1 MYEPRL
7 EVYPDMPPP
16 SPPSCLRRHQRMKNT
31 QPTPTP
37 TAPNT
42 LAHTIPTTAPTPKAF
57 LPAPPGVLFVV
68 GTNADDGVG
77 TLGAGGDGGTIGVVE
92 EDGDDGR
99 TWWGMRM
106 GKDGPLKCVANPPG
120 PSVLI

>member
-7 EVYPDMPPP
+7 EVYPDILTPPPP
-16 SPPSCLRRHQRMKNT
+16 SFLRRHQRMKNT
-31 QPTPTP
+31 QPMPIP

-42 LAHTIPTTAPTPKAF
+42 LAHTMPTTAPTPKAF
-57 LPAPPGVLFVV
+57 FPPPGVLFVV

-77 TLGAGGDGGTIGVVE
+77 TLGCGCGGPIGVVVDD
-92 EDGDDGR
+92 DGDDGR
-99 TWWGMRM
+99 AWWGMRI